1 MIGPMI
7 NPSQRWTWNSHRLDV
22 DRRGASMKDIVQKT
36 TFNET
41 VNARGW
47 PSSHAVAEPESA

>member
-1 MIGPMI
+1 
-7 NPSQRWTWNSHRLDV
+7 
-22 DRRGASMKDIVQKT
+22 MKDIVQKT